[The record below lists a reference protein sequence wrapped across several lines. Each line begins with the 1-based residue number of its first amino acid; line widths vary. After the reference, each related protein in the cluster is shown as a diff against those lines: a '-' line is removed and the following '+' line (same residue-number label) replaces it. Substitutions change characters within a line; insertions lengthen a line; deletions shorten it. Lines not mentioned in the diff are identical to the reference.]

1 MLRLR
6 FTIFTLL
13 LVMISSP
20 AFSQSVRSFAF
31 PDSLAIGDNFTFVIT
46 SQYPPGRYQPVYPD
60 ESAFDDA
67 FEFVSVQRYRG
78 VQSRD
83 SIVYRLQFFALQDT
97 LMPELPVAFVGSQ
110 ADQSVLTPPVPLYFK
125 SLLDPVSD
133 DLRPLK
139 PIFEFAR
146 SYVPF
151 ILGGLL
157 LIIIAAILWLYR
169 DRFKK
174 QKPELLPEPVT
185 VPPFVNPLKSL
196 SDEINELQA
205 IQYDNYKELYSRLS
219 IAFRQYFED
228 VYEFLALE
236 STTKEVLLD
245 LSQRRME
252 TLLHKKIA
260 KLLIDSDMA
269 KFARYKPTAD
279 QVAESLLL
287 ANELLQTFKRI
298 DNDRLAQMKYEYE
311 VRNGI
316 RESQTANRS
325 LITPKKG
332 DA

>member
-245 LSQRRME
+245 LSQQRMD

-260 KLLIDSDMA
+260 KLLRDSDMA

-279 QVAESLLL
+279 QVAESLVL

>member
-20 AFSQSVRSFAF
+20 AICQSVRSFAF

-60 ESAFDDA
+60 ETAFDDA
-67 FEFVSVQRYRG
+67 FEFISVQRYRG

-97 LMPELPVAFVGSQ
+97 LMPELPVNFIGSE

-169 DRFKK
+169 DRFK
-174 QKPELLPEPVT
+174 QREPEVLPEPVP
-185 VPPFVNPLKSL
+185 VPPFVNPLKRL

-205 IQYDNYKELYSRLS
+205 VNYDDYKELYSRLS
-219 IAFRQYFED
+219 IAFREYFED
-228 VYEFLALE
+228 VYDILALE
-236 STTKEVLLD
+236 STTKEVLRD
-245 LSQRRME
+245 LSVQGLDD
-252 TLLHKKIA
+252 LLHKKLA
-260 KLLIDSDMA
+260 KLLRDSDMA
-269 KFARYKPTAD
+269 KFARYKPTTD
-279 QVAESLLL
+279 QVADILVL
-287 ANELLQTFKRI
+287 ANEMLQSLKKF
-298 DNDRLAQMKYEYE
+298 DAHRLSSMKYDYE
-311 VRNGI
+311 VRHGI
-316 RESQTANRS
+316 REIEPVDRP
-325 LITPKKG
+325 LITPKKENL
-332 DA
+332 